1 MKKLLFIPMLF
12 ACFMSMG
19 QASAGGGGG
28 KHFIGEK
35 FGGGIVFYVTTD
47 GLHGLIAETR
57 DIPCSWYEAQDFISD
72 PSNHSAAGKLF
83 TDWRL
88 PTRYELLL
96 MIVNIFKIGNFA
108 ENQIYWSSFFANK
121 NQTAFQTAFALAVF
135 SGGRTEVRG
144 ASMDSYINYTAR
156 AIRNF

>member
-35 FGGGIVFYVTTD
+35 FGGGIVFHVKD
-47 GLHGLIAETR
+47 GHGLIAETQ
-57 DIPCSWYEAQDFISD
+57 DQTNYCELYNAQKIIRTTA
-72 PSNHSAAGKLF
+72 NHSAAGALF

-88 PTRYELLL
+88 PTKYELNLL
-96 MIVNIFKIGNFA
+96 YLQKSVVGGFVDR
-108 ENQIYWSSFFANK
+108 EYWSSTDPDNKEKSSFKVLAWAQSFFNGYQAIG
-121 NQTAFQTAFALAVF
+121 T
-135 SGGRTEVRG
+135 RG
-144 ASMDSYINYTAR
+144 SVR
-156 AIRNF
+156 AIRAF